1 MSERNTTSSADRS
14 SRRRFLKVTGA
25 SAVLATS
32 LAGCAGTEGGGSTA
46 TATATEAPS
55 GGDGG
60 STATETSEGGGGQ
73 TSTGTASSGPDKV
86 VFGQPAGIS
95 GKWDFLQPAVSQ
107 ASELATQQI
116 NEAGGPLGAEFE
128 LLRRDTA
135 VNPQQAR
142 QVVRQLVNNDGVPAI
157 NGLFSSEIVPLWDF
171 IQELSVPIISPW
183 PGSTFL
189 DTRGG
194 DRGTPEDVSD
204 DEWLWRTVIGDTVHT
219 AGAAQ
224 AMVDNDFT
232 NIGVMNGTSAGERS
246 WADSFIK
253 SYENLGGTVAERV
266 EVSEGQS
273 SYQSSLNRLF
283 QADFDAWALGVALTD
298 ATTVIRDWSN
308 AGYGRQLL
316 LEDGL
321 MDADL
326 IDAVGEEA
334 EGAWIAAGSTQGP
347 NYESFLTGFQEM
359 GDADVHT
366 WGVASY
372 DATNVLALATH
383 RAGEATPEAIE
394 RNIGPVTREGGTA
407 VGTFA
412 EGKEA
417 LDAGE
422 EINYEGAVTPV
433 DFTEFGNVW
442 GNVSVSTVGPDGFS
456 EEFVIEADTLK
467 NSISNY

>member
-1 MSERNTTSSADRS
+1 MSDRPTDTSTP
-14 SRRRFLKVTGA
+14 SRRGFLKLGGTSVA
-25 SAVLATS
+25 LAAS
-32 LAGCAGTEGGGSTA
+32 LAGCAGTEGGGGT
-46 TATATEAPS
+46 TATETAAPEGGGSTETS
-55 GGDGG
+55 GGDG
-60 STATETSEGGGGQ
+60 TAT
-73 TSTGTASSGPDKV
+73 GTVTESGPDRV

-107 ASELATQQI
+107 ASELATREI
-116 NEAGGPLGAEFE
+116 NEAGGPLDAEFE

-183 PGSTFL
+183 PGTTFL

-194 DRGTPEDVSD
+194 DGGTPEDLGD

-224 AMVDNDFT
+224 AMTDSDFT
-232 NIGVMNGTSAGERS
+232 TIGVLNGTSAGERS
-246 WADSFIK
+246 WADSFV
-253 SYENLGGTVAERV
+253 SAFESLGGTVARRI

-273 SYQSSLNRLF
+273 SYQSALNRLF
-283 QADFDAWALGVALTD
+283 QADFDAWALAVALTD

-326 IDAVGEEA
+326 IEAVGEEA
-334 EGAWIAAGSTQGP
+334 DGAWIAAGSTQGP
-347 NYESFLTGFQEM
+347 NYDTFLPNYQEV

-372 DATNVLALATH
+372 DATNTLALATH
-383 RAGEATPEAIE
+383 RAGEATPEAIQ
-394 RNIGPVTREGGTA
+394 RNIGPVTREGGTT
-407 VGTFA
+407 VSNFA

-433 DFTEFGNVW
+433 DFTDFGNVW
-442 GNVSVSTVGPDGFS
+442 GNVGVSTVTPDGFTERFS
-456 EEFVIEADTLK
+456 IEADTLK
-467 NSISNY
+467 ESIANY

>member
-1 MSERNTTSSADRS
+1 MSHRTAGVSTS
-14 SRRRFLKVTGA
+14 SRRRFLKRTGA
-25 SAVLATS
+25 SAALAAG
-32 LAGCAGTEGGGSTA
+32 LAGCAGTEGGGA
-46 TATATEAPS
+46 TATGTEAPS
-55 GGDGG
+55 GGSSTETASAGG
-60 STATETSEGGGGQ
+60 GTAT
-73 TSTGTASSGPDKV
+73 GTTTASGPDKV

-107 ASELATQQI
+107 ASELATQEI
-116 NEAGGPLGAEFE
+116 NDAGGPLDAEFE

-183 PGSTFL
+183 PGTTFL

-194 DRGTPEDVSD
+194 DRGTPDDLAD

-219 AGAAQ
+219 AGAAK

-232 NIGVMNGTSAGERS
+232 TIGVLNGTSAGERS
-246 WADSFIK
+246 WADSFVAAF
-253 SYENLGGTVAERV
+253 ENLDGTVAQRV

-273 SYQSSLNRLF
+273 SYQSSLDRLF
-283 QADFDAWALGVALTD
+283 QADFDAWALAVALTD
-298 ATTVIRDWSN
+298 ATTIVRDWSN

-326 IDAVGEEA
+326 IEAVGEEA

-347 NYESFLTGFQEM
+347 NYDSFLSGFQST

-383 RAGEATPEAIE
+383 RAGEATAEGIQ
-394 RNIGPVTREGGTA
+394 RNIGPVTREGGTT
-407 VGTFA
+407 VSNFA

-433 DFTEFGNVW
+433 DFTDFGNVW

-456 EEFVIEADTLK
+456 EEFAIEADTLK
-467 NSISNY
+467 ETIENY